1 MASYMSIGDGTISS
15 NGWHKLNVLRP
26 GQEGIGG
33 GSGGYSSDQQ
43 MLRYLKPD
51 RNDDPD
57 PEPNPNPEPK
67 PDPQPDVE
75 TGTNLYIAAKC
86 EQTALAQQNSVPV
99 TITIG
104 NKNSESAYSGRWLL
118 LSIKKG
124 MILLN
129 DSSLQHSVYWRSV
142 NEEDNLLRQ
151 SW

>member
-1 MASYMSIGDGTISS
+1 MQASLVVVATVLYSMVMRQNGFVHVDWGWNYSS

-75 TGTNLYIAAKC
+75 TGTK
-86 EQTALAQQNSVPV
+86 PV
-99 TITIG
+99 YC
-104 NKNSESAYSGRWLL
+104 S
-118 LSIKKG
+118 
-124 MILLN
+124 
-129 DSSLQHSVYWRSV
+129 
-142 NEEDNLLRQ
+142 
-151 SW
+151 

>member
-1 MASYMSIGDGTISS
+1 MAVVEAIVLISRCY
-15 NGWHKLNVLRP
+15 V
-26 GQEGIGG
+26 I
-33 GSGGYSSDQQ
+33 
-43 MLRYLKPD
+43 LKPD

-104 NKNSESAYSGRWLL
+104 NKNSESA
-118 LSIKKG
+118 IQV
-124 MILLN
+124 
-129 DSSLQHSVYWRSV
+129 D
-142 NEEDNLLRQ
+142 
-151 SW
+151 